1 MQVSEVSE
9 SHLWSGPGPPGAAC
23 SQWALCSAP
32 GTGSQMETRGD
43 TTHCVHWPH
52 WPWGTSGGPSEPR
65 VRDISKSSE
74 TKRRFE
80 NPVTESLSSNL
91 LFCWRKRFRIRAS
104 HWQFGGVVREKR
116 DSYHREQILT
126 LVSHSPWTSYL
137 SAILGQHLPT
147 FREQIRFQR

>member
-65 VRDISKSSE
+65 VRDIYKSSE

-91 LFCWRKRFRIRAS
+91 LLTQKIPNQSFSLTVGRSSEREERFLSSRANID
-104 HWQFGGVVREKR
+104 FGIALPLDFISLR
-116 DSYHREQILT
+116 DPGSASSYI
-126 LVSHSPWTSYL
+126 
-137 SAILGQHLPT
+137 
-147 FREQIRFQR
+147 